1 MKEHSFGGK
10 VFNAFNLIVLF
21 FFGIVTVL
29 PFVYVISGSLVGSE
43 ELLVKKI
50 VLFPE
55 HITWEAY
62 RFIFDS
68 KIIYRS
74 LLGTIFITVVGT
86 FINLLLT
93 TLMAYPLAK
102 KTLRG
107 RTKLMLII
115 VFTMLFNGG
124 LIPTYLV
131 VKGTGM
137 LDTYWS
143 LWLPT
148 AISAFN
154 LILLRN
160 FFQQLPEGIE
170 ESAKIDGCND
180 LKILFSIVIPLS
192 LPAVATFGL
201 FYAVGHWNSYFNAV
215 IYINNA
221 NMWPIQVWLRQIVLL
236 SSGGFTD
243 ASALTETVVPPESI
257 KYAVIVVA
265 AVPVLVLYPFLQKH
279 FAKGVLLGSV
289 KG

>member
-1 MKEHSFGGK
+1 MRESSWGAK
-10 VFNAFNLIVLF
+10 VFNAANHILLLIV
-21 FFGIVTVL
+21 GIVTIL
-29 PFVYVISGSLVGSE
+29 PFLYVISGSLVSSE

-50 VLFPE
+50 VLVPTN
-55 HITWEAY
+55 ISWEAY
-62 RFIFDS
+62 RFIFAS
-68 KIIYRS
+68 KIIYQS
-74 LLGTIFITVVGT
+74 LLSTLFITVVGT

-107 RTKLMLII
+107 RSKIMLLI

-124 LIPTYLV
+124 MIPTFLI
-131 VKGTGM
+131 VKSMGM

-143 LWLPT
+143 LWIPS

-160 FFQQLPEGIE
+160 FFQQLPEGLE
-170 ESAKIDGCND
+170 ESAKIDGCNE
-180 LKILFSIVIPLS
+180 LRTLFSIVVPLS
-192 LPAVATFGL
+192 LPAMATFTL
-201 FYAVGHWNSYFNAV
+201 FYAVGHWNSFFSA
-215 IYINNA
+215 ILYINDS
-221 NMWPIQVWLRQIVLL
+221 NMWPIQVWLRQIVML

-243 ASALTETVVPPESI
+243 ANALSEVVVPPESI

-265 AVPVLVLYPFLQKH
+265 AVPVLILYPFLQKH

>member
-1 MKEHSFGGK
+1 MKEHTLVGK
-10 VFNAFNLIVLF
+10 LFDVANHIVLLF
-21 FFGIVTVL
+21 VGIVTVL
-29 PFVYVISGSLVGSE
+29 PFLYVISGSLVGSE

-55 HITWEAY
+55 HITWDAY
-62 RFIFDS
+62 RFIFSS
-68 KIIYRS
+68 KIIFQS
-74 LLGTIFITVVGT
+74 LLNTVFITFVGT

-93 TLMAYPLAK
+93 TLMAYPLAR

-107 RTKLMLII
+107 RSKLMLMI

-124 LIPTYLV
+124 MIPTYLV
-131 VKGTGM
+131 VKSVGM

-143 LWLPT
+143 LWFPS

-160 FFQQLPEGIE
+160 FFQQLPEGLE

-180 LKILFSIVIPLS
+180 LRILYSIVVPLS
-192 LPAVATFGL
+192 LPAMATFAL
-201 FYAVGHWNSYFNAV
+201 FYAVGHWNSYFSAV
-215 IYINNA
+215 IYINDSK
-221 NMWPIQVWLRQIVLL
+221 MWPIQVWLRQIVML

-243 ASALTETVVPPESI
+243 ANALSEVVVPPESI

-265 AVPVLVLYPFLQKH
+265 AVPVLVMYPFLQKH

>member
-10 VFNAFNLIVLF
+10 VFDVFNLIVLF
-21 FFGIVTVL
+21 FVGIVTVL
-29 PFVYVISGSLVGSE
+29 PFLYVISGSLVGSE

-107 RTKLMLII
+107 RSKLMLII

-131 VKGTGM
+131 VKSMGM

-143 LWLPT
+143 LWLPS

-160 FFQQLPEGIE
+160 FFQQLPEGLE

-180 LKILFSIVIPLS
+180 LKILFSIVVPLS
-192 LPAVATFGL
+192 LPAMATFGL

-243 ASALTETVVPPESI
+243 ASSLTETVVPPESI